1 MEARPA
7 TAEAPRS
14 GQVRR
19 RPASPGAEDPF
30 RLGYRWRYVTAP
42 DGREALEQIPLTAE
56 DLVYPQEGDHVS
68 QGLPHASFVLPQA
81 DAIIRHLE
89 DRPVLVTWDVLL
101 VLRHDGK
108 TCSPDV
114 GVIEGGVDTSKIT
127 GAVNLAAVGGRLTFV
142 LEAVSTSEKEI
153 EDKDL
158 KRNVMRYAKEGV
170 EEYFTVYPL
179 AEGKARDLVG
189 RRLEKDGYVE
199 IAPDSQ
205 GQVYSE
211 KLGLFFHVDAA
222 SEELVIVD
230 ARTGERL
237 LTSDEEKAGRME
249 AERRLGE
256 EMAAREMEAEA
267 RRQAEQRA
275 EQEAEARRQAE
286 VHGLRR
292 GVEDLCAV
300 LGLAWDG
307 ERRARVERM
316 SPSQLETLRRHLV
329 NEKSWPE

>member
-7 TAEAPRS
+7 TADAPRS

-56 DLVYPQEGDHVS
+56 DLVYPKEDDQVS
-68 QGLPHASFVLPQA
+68 QGLPHAFFVLPQA

-158 KRNVMRYAKEGV
+158 KTNVVRYAEEGV

-189 RRLEKDGYVE
+189 RRLEKDGYVS
-199 IAPDSQ
+199 IAPDAQ
-205 GQVYSE
+205 GRVYSE

-230 ARTGERL
+230 ARTGQRL
-237 LTSDEEKAGRME
+237 LTSSEE
-249 AERRLGE
+249 
-256 EMAAREMEAEA
+256 AAR
-267 RRQAEQRA
+267 RKQAEERV
-275 EQEAEARRQAE
+275 EREAEARRQAE
-286 VHGLRR
+286 VRAEQAEAHGLRR

-300 LGLAWDG
+300 LGLAWDAG
-307 ERRARVERM
+307 RRARVERM

-329 NEKSWPE
+329 HEKSWPEEPL